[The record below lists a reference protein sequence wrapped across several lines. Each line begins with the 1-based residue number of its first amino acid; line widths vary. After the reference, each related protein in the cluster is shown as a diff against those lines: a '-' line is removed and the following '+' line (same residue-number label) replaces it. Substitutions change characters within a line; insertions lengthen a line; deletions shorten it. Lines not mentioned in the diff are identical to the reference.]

1 MTLAELIDYLREK
14 KSWAMLS
21 CPKKLVKERA
31 IVEKRHT
38 GKARRGVMMLVK
50 KDLRIDDIKYGQG
63 HAEMKK
69 VGVG

>member
-1 MTLAELIDYLREK
+1 
-14 KSWAMLS
+14 MLS
-21 CPKKLVKERA
+21 CLKILVKERA
-31 IVEKRHT
+31 IAEKRQT

-50 KDLRIDDIKYGQG
+50 KDLRIDDTKYGQG